1 MKRVFLLLTISFL
14 QINRVWSHGIGGHL
28 SRAEEGQ
35 NPLEEQEERTFSS
48 ASSSAASTENEKER
62 RWAAMLSTGWTSR
75 EVQYGVDQTGDYGAY
90 TMELALRLQ
99 NLTLGG
105 WWGFGTGNHYQ
116 EWDFTVSYTFELGPS
131 SSLQATISATS
142 AASLSLR
149 LRDPRKKRT
158 HILQGESPRSTA
170 SEGARSCRVRA
181 IVRLWTR
188 GSFFF

>member
-1 MKRVFLLLTISFL
+1 MA
-14 QINRVWSHGIGGHL
+14 GGHL

-35 NPLEEQEERTFSS
+35 KPPEEQEERILAS
-48 ASSSAASTENEKER
+48 ASSAASRENEKER

-116 EWDFTVSYTFELGPS
+116 EWDFTVSYTFEFGSVFITPGYNFSYQRSVVEDQASGPEKE
-131 SSLQATISATS
+131 AHA
-142 AASLSLR
+142 
-149 LRDPRKKRT
+149 
-158 HILQGESPRSTA
+158 HSPGRITA
-170 SEGARSCRVRA
+170 KHSIRRARSGRVQA
-181 IVRLWTR
+181 IVRRLWKR
-188 GSFFF
+188 DLSFS

>member
-1 MKRVFLLLTISFL
+1 MPVVVLRSAEMKRVFLLLTISFL
-14 QINRVWSHGIGGHL
+14 QINRVWSLRGIGGHP
-28 SRAEEGQ
+28 SRAEETQ

-48 ASSSAASTENEKER
+48 VSSSAASTENEKER

-116 EWDFTVSYTFELGPS
+116 EWDFTVPPRLSLARS
-131 SSLQATISATS
+131 SSLQVTISATS
-142 AASLSLR
+142 AASLSSGFG
-149 LRDPRKKRT
+149 T
-158 HILQGESPRSTA
+158 
-170 SEGARSCRVRA
+170 
-181 IVRLWTR
+181 
-188 GSFFF
+188 